1 MPQLARRPW
10 VPEPSETL
18 VQQLAARTQAQ
29 APAALIAQIDALVAE
44 NHRLHDQRGIN
55 LNPASNVMNPRAE
68 ALLFAAD
75 KAQHV
80 HELIAPA
87 LERGEIVISDRYVLS
102 MIAYHASKGDQ

>member
-44 NHRLHDQRGIN
+44 NHRIHDERGIN

-68 ALLFAAD
+68 ALLSQHLGTRASLGYPGD
-75 KAQHV
+75 KYEV
-80 HELIAPA
+80 GWTPSS
-87 LERGEIVISDRYVLS
+87 RSR
-102 MIAYHASKGDQ
+102 